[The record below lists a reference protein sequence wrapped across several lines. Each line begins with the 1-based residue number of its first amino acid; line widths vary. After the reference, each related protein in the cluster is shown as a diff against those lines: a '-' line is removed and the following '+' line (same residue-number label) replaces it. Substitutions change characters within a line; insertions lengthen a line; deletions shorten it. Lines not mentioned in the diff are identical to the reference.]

1 MDEKGGSIMGL
12 LSSLVGGGV
21 VDAATGVANIIDKF
35 VETPDERAAADM
47 LLAKMAQR
55 PGELQVELNK
65 IEAGHRS
72 LFVAGWRPALG
83 WICAFGL
90 GFTFLINPVI
100 QWATGE
106 LGPELPHDIML
117 ELVIG
122 MLGIAGLRTAEKAMG
137 KAK

>member
-1 MDEKGGSIMGL
+1 MGF

-72 LFVAGWRPALG
+72 LFVSGWRPALG
-83 WICAFGL
+83 WLCAFGL

-122 MLGIAGLRTAEKAMG
+122 MLGLAGLRTAEKAMG

>member
-1 MDEKGGSIMGL
+1 MGL
-12 LSSLVGGGV
+12 FAKLIGGEV
-21 VDAATGVANIIDKF
+21 VDAATGFANIVDKF

-72 LFVAGWRPALG
+72 LFVSGWRPALG
-83 WICAFGL
+83 WLCAFGL
-90 GFTFLINPVI
+90 GFTFLVNPVI

-122 MLGIAGLRTAEKAMG
+122 MLGLAGLRTAEKAMG

>member
-1 MDEKGGSIMGL
+1 MGL
-12 LSSLVGGGV
+12 FAKLIGDEV
-21 VDAATGVANIIDKF
+21 VDAATGFANIIDKF

-122 MLGIAGLRTAEKAMG
+122 MLGLAGLRTAEKAMG